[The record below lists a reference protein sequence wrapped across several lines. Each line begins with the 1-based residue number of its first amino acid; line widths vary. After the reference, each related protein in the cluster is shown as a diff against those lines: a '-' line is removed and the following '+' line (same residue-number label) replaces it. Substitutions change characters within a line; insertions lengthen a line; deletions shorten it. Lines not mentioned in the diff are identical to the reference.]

1 MLQGKSIGDGDYE
14 YLQAVFSAYFGFGRS
29 TDGGN
34 NDKDSAVEG
43 GAIVPTSIS
52 NVAPVASSGKSEE
65 QFSSIGKTR
74 SSRVMISVV
83 NGRKIF
89 PMTDKKSTALNSST
103 ANASSFVENFNA
115 DLEFENKMVVQ
126 MDNVIQKYTSAEGNM
141 LMAGL
146 SLIAVMKMDGAIPF
160 KGEHYLVRVN

>member
-1 MLQGKSIGDGDYE
+1 
-14 YLQAVFSAYFGFGRS
+14 
-29 TDGGN
+29 
-34 NDKDSAVEG
+34 
-43 GAIVPTSIS
+43 
-52 NVAPVASSGKSEE
+52 
-65 QFSSIGKTR
+65 
-74 SSRVMISVV
+74 MISVV